1 MARRK
6 EVFKRL
12 EYGNVIDQI
21 GSILVVAF
29 IFALILAYSAYG
41 KLTQERLA
49 VDNVAKEYLYKMEEY
64 GYLRSED
71 EANLESDMSAVGAT
85 ITDYGET
92 TRENGAAHA
101 DDVQVTYGD
110 QVILDLTLTYPNPFF
125 NVFSSEN
132 SWIKVMGFEEMIEYK
147 IRMSATAKW

>member
-1 MARRK
+1 MKRRK
-6 EVFKRL
+6 SIFGRL

-21 GSILVVAF
+21 GSILVVIF

-71 EANLESDMSAVGAT
+71 EDAMVLAMNQVGAT
-85 ITDYGET
+85 VVSFGET
-92 TRENGAAHA
+92 TREKESSSDA
-101 DDVQVTYGD
+101 QVTYGD
-110 QVILDLTLTYPNPFF
+110 QVVLDLTLSYPNPLF
-125 NVFSSEN
+125 NVFSRDN
-132 SWIKVMGFEEMIEYK
+132 SWIKIFGFDEEISYH

>member
-1 MARRK
+1 MKRR
-6 EVFKRL
+6 ERILERL

-21 GSILVVAF
+21 GSILVVIF

-64 GYLRSED
+64 GYLRIED
-71 EANLESDMSAVGAT
+71 ETEMVEAMNKVGAT
-85 ITDYGET
+85 VVSFGET
-92 TRENGAAHA
+92 TRESELSTDA
-101 DDVQVTYGD
+101 QVTYGD
-110 QVILDLTLTYPNPFF
+110 QVVLDLTLTYPNPLF
-125 NVFSSEN
+125 NVFSSDN
-132 SWIKVMGFEEMIEYK
+132 AWIKIFGFDSEIEYR

>member
-1 MARRK
+1 MKRRK
-6 EVFKRL
+6 DIFERL
-12 EYGNVIDQI
+12 EYGNAIDQI
-21 GSILVVAF
+21 GSILVVVF

-71 EANLESDMSAVGAT
+71 EDAMVLAMESVGAEVVSFG
-85 ITDYGET
+85 DT
-92 TRENGAAHA
+92 TREKESASDA
-101 DDVQVTYGD
+101 QVTYGD
-110 QVILDLTLTYPNPFF
+110 QVILDLTLSYPNPFF
-125 NVFSSEN
+125 NVFSSDN
-132 SWIKVMGFEEMIEYK
+132 AWIKILGFEEDIQYH